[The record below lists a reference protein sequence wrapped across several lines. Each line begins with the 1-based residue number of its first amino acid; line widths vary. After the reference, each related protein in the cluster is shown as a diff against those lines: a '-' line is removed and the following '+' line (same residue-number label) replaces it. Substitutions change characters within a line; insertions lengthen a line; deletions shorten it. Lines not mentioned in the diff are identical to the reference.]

1 MGQLVKYLM
10 ITSVYDREACMAL
23 VDKSPAAVTVHDKA
37 AWLALFARY
46 NIVEDPVGS
55 APHLSGAEDDRKP
68 AGPLDRFYE
77 TFIAPNDIRFHVD
90 RDIVVGL
97 HVVRD
102 LTLEINMAPSVTV
115 RTPMHLLYELRE
127 EEGELKIFR
136 LAAHWEMLPAMKQQI
151 ASGVSSVRPALG
163 SGWRMLRHL
172 GVVGMFGFM
181 RALSSVGVDGKTR
194 VEQFVNYFNRREEY
208 ALRALFAD
216 PEAGIEFPRGGRQ
229 LSIAELIGEGGE
241 LVVQKLISA
250 GNVTS
255 ASVCYQTTSECREG
269 VAFFEFERQNLRIIS
284 LSLYWEE

>member
-1 MGQLVKYLM
+1 MN
-10 ITSVYDREACMAL
+10 TSIYDREACMAL
-23 VDKSPAAVTVHDKA
+23 VDKSPAAVAVHDKS

-55 APHLSGAEDDRKP
+55 APHLSGAETGRKP
-68 AGPLDRFYE
+68 AGSLDGFYE
-77 TFIAPNDIRFHVD
+77 TFIAANDIRFHVD

-172 GVVGMFGFM
+172 GVVGMFGFL
-181 RALSSVGVDGKTR
+181 RALSSVGVDGKAR

-208 ALRALFAD
+208 ALRSLFAD
-216 PEAGIEFPRGGRQ
+216 PDMVIEFPGGGRQ

-241 LVVQKLISA
+241 LTAKKLISA

-255 ASVCYQTTSECREG
+255 ASVRYQTALDCREG
-269 VAFFEFERQNLRIIS
+269 VAFFKFERQSLRMIS
-284 LSLYWEE
+284 ISLYWEE